1 MIGNDAAIAVGG
13 MQGHFEL
20 NVFVPLIARNLLDSI
35 RLLSSASRLLAE
47 RCVDGIEANR
57 EQCERYAELTL
68 SAATALNPYIGYDRA
83 GEIVKEAAASGRPL
97 REVALEAGVEE
108 SVLDEALDYRADGE
122 AARRIG
128 RKPPPRFRQV
138 PLLDLHAVQ
147 ARRGGSSDP
156 ALGWSPPPDTPSSP
170 APEPFTRRARRG
182 GPGRP
187 ASCAIPV
194 ASAKTVPAEPAKP
207 TQRVKHAA
215 AAKVNFPH
223 HFGLT
228 NATVARWAGVMRPAV
243 VRAAPSDSARVVTN
257 LETWTSDNTQNVVLV
272 LGGVELPGD
281 VTWYRVR
288 LPILPNNST
297 GWVRKSVLSDL
308 TRSTRTSTS
317 TCGKL
322 TATLEKERQGRLQD
336 ARRPRHLVESDAARP
351 VLRALEARRLRQPV
365 YGPLAF
371 GTSARSP
378 TLTDWPGGGF
388 VGVHGTN
395 QPEILPG
402 YVSHG
407 CIRMPN
413 EAILKLSR
421 LMPVGTP
428 ITIH

>member
-1 MIGNDAAIAVGG
+1 VVLG
-13 MQGHFEL
+13 
-20 NVFVPLIARNLLDSI
+20 
-35 RLLSSASRLLAE
+35 LLA
-47 RCVDGIEANR
+47 
-57 EQCERYAELTL
+57 
-68 SAATALNPYIGYDRA
+68 
-83 GEIVKEAAASGRPL
+83 
-97 REVALEAGVEE
+97 
-108 SVLDEALDYRADGE
+108 
-122 AARRIG
+122 
-128 RKPPPRFRQV
+128 
-138 PLLDLHAVQ
+138 
-147 ARRGGSSDP
+147 
-156 ALGWSPPPDTPSSP
+156 
-170 APEPFTRRARRG
+170 
-182 GPGRP
+182 
-187 ASCAIPV
+187 SCSIPV
-194 ASAKTVPAEPAKP
+194 AGAKTGPAKPAKP
-207 TQRVKHAA
+207 THGVKHAVSP
-215 AAKVNFPH
+215 KVNLPH
-223 HFGLT
+223 RFGLT

-243 VRAAPSDSARVVTN
+243 VRTAPRDSAPVVTN
-257 LETWTSDNTQNVVLV
+257 LETWTTDNTQNVVLV
-272 LGGVELPGD
+272 LGGVELPGN

-308 TRSTRTSTS
+308 YTVDTHLYINL
-317 TCGKL
+317 GKL
-322 TATLEKERQGRLQD
+322 TATLEKDGKVVFKTHVGLGT
-336 ARRPRHLVESDAARP
+336 ATNPTPRGQFYVRSKLVGYDS
-351 VLRALEARRLRQPV
+351 PV